1 MPERTPELS
10 ILLVNWNTRD
20 MTLECLASVVAET
33 RQTDYEIIVVD
44 TGSTDG
50 SAEAIAQAFP
60 QVRLIDSGENLGF
73 ARATNLQAQEARGDK
88 LLLLNTDT
96 VVLNGAV
103 DALMEF
109 SRREPQARIWGGRT
123 LYADGSLNPTSC
135 WGRLSGWSCL
145 TQALGLSAMFPESRL
160 LNPRAYPGWLRDS
173 EREVDIVTGCLFLI
187 ERSFWNELGGFD
199 PRFFMFGEEAE
210 LCARA
215 QAAGAHPMITP
226 HATIIHYDGASNRDP
241 LQKAIFQLQATL
253 RVVDLH
259 MRGTERSVARAAT
272 IGGVALRKAVF
283 RIAARV
289 APARWRNRAREWAGI
304 WARRAEWRD
313 GPLTRL

>member
-1 MPERTPELS
+1 
-10 ILLVNWNTRD
+10 
-20 MTLECLASVVAET
+20 
-33 RQTDYEIIVVD
+33 
-44 TGSTDG
+44 
-50 SAEAIAQAFP
+50 
-60 QVRLIDSGENLGF
+60 
-73 ARATNLQAQEARGDK
+73 
-88 LLLLNTDT
+88 
-96 VVLNGAV
+96 
-103 DALMEF
+103 
-109 SRREPQARIWGGRT
+109 
-123 LYADGSLNPTSC
+123 
-135 WGRLSGWSCL
+135 
-145 TQALGLSAMFPESRL
+145 MFPESRL